1 MRKDHRPE
9 SGIVIAGVYPIDGCD
24 FLRVKGSFAAICA
37 SGEVIHGR
45 PPDKQRLQ
53 TGCVCDQVSDVPS
66 MDCRLFFAELCV
78 PAQTQQGQGIT
89 GDYTL
94 RFCPSR
100 REV

>member
-24 FLRVKGSFAAICA
+24 FLRVKGSFAAICG

-53 TGCVCDQVSDVPS
+53 TCTVCDQVGAVPS
-66 MDCRLFFAELCV
+66 MDCQLILAEL
-78 PAQTQQGQGIT
+78 
-89 GDYTL
+89 
-94 RFCPSR
+94 
-100 REV
+100 